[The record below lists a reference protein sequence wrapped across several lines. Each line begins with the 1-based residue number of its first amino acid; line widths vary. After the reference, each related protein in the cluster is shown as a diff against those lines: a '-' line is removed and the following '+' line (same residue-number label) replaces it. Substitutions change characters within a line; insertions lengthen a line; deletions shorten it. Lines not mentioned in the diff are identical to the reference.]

1 MIQIK
6 TPEQIEA
13 ANNINQLYQEKCS
26 VPSDINELLPYLKE
40 YADKVESVT
49 EMGVRHPTSTYAFL
63 SSKAKK
69 IRSYDI
75 ETQPDVAIA
84 IDLAKKAGI
93 DYIYEEADVLK
104 ISIEETDLLFI
115 DTYHSYAQ
123 LTAELARHA
132 GKVGK
137 FLCFHDISSFRLI
150 DEPPYNAISAFVP
163 PANKNGIW
171 PAIQEFLEANKEW
184 SIDLELTFNNGL
196 MILKKN

>member
-13 ANNINQLYQEKCS
+13 VNKISQLYQEKCNLA
-26 VPSDINELLPYLKE
+26 SDINELLPYLRG

-63 SSKAKK
+63 SSKAKRV
-69 IRSYDI
+69 RSYDI
-75 ETQPDVAIA
+75 ETQPGVAIA

-93 DYIYEEADVLK
+93 DYEYVEADVLAVD
-104 ISIEETDLLFI
+104 IEETDLLFI
-115 DTYHSYAQ
+115 DTYHSYSQ
-123 LTAELARHA
+123 LTAEFKRHA
-132 GKVGK
+132 GKVRK
-137 FLCFHDISSFRLI
+137 FILMHDSISFRTS
-150 DEPPYNAISAFVP
+150 DEPSYHAVSILVP
-163 PANKNGIW
+163 PANKVGIW

-184 SIDLELTFNNGL
+184 SIELELTFNNGL